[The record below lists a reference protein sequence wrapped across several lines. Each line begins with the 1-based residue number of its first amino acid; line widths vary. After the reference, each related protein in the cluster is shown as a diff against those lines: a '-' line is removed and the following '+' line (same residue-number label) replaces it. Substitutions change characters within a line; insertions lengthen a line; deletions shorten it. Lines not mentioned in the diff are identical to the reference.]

1 VNVYYVAEV
10 ASVIR
15 RAGAVPGEV
24 AVRPAGETDI
34 PELARL
40 YLRAYDPPAVRTL
53 DEAVAEMTSSLD
65 GTWGEPWPAA
75 SPAAWI
81 GGDLA
86 AAVQLVRRP
95 APQAMPGAPDCPW
108 LIEVFTDPE
117 HRRRGLARGLLSVAC
132 GELAAAGEPQVGL
145 TVSTGNA
152 AALALYTSLDFRP
165 VP

>member
-65 GTWGEPWPAA
+65 GTWASRGRPRRRPRGSAATWPQRF
-75 SPAAWI
+75 SWSGVRHHRQCP
-81 GGDLA
+81 
-86 AAVQLVRRP
+86 VRRTV
-95 APQAMPGAPDCPW
+95 PG
-108 LIEVFTDPE
+108 
-117 HRRRGLARGLLSVAC
+117 
-132 GELAAAGEPQVGL
+132 
-145 TVSTGNA
+145 
-152 AALALYTSLDFRP
+152 
-165 VP
+165 